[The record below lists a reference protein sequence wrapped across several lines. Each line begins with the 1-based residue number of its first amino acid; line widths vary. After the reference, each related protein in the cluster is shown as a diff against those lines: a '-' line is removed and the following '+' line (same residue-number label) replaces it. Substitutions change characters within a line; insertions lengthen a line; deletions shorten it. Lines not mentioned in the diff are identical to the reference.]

1 MRSVTSVRSPL
12 ASLLLRLFQS
22 MREAMLI
29 QKVEESATK
38 TIVVDGSLQR
48 DAYDVTDDGSTLI
61 SGRTASLATSV
72 PSNRHIRM
80 FHFLNQIWK

>member
-1 MRSVTSVRSPL
+1 
-12 ASLLLRLFQS
+12 

-48 DAYDVTDDGSTLI
+48 DACYDVTDDGSTLI
-61 SGRTASLATSV
+61 SGKTV
-72 PSNRHIRM
+72 
-80 FHFLNQIWK
+80 